1 LTSRTI
7 RHIIN
12 FIGVRI
18 PCSTHN
24 SPEKSGTK
32 IKLRYTFFV
41 SEILELGMDVMIQ
54 RGVRQATALDRTPWM
69 TASDS
74 DVVLAH

>member
-1 LTSRTI
+1 LTSATN

-24 SPEKSGTK
+24 SPEKSGTT
-32 IKLRYTFFV
+32 INFPCTFFV
-41 SEILELGMDVMIQ
+41 SEILELGIDEGFKEEYAKQ
-54 RGVRQATALDRTPWM
+54 TGLDRTPV
-69 TASDS
+69 D
-74 DVVLAH
+74 DCQ